1 MFICCLLDWFISSF
15 IHSFFNN
22 YVQNIVLEAGRR
34 QLLGFFPRVQP
45 GGMRSLTFSSPACTD
60 GEALEPLPP
69 FSEAA

>member
-1 MFICCLLDWFISSF
+1 M
-15 IHSFFNN
+15 
-22 YVQNIVLEAGRR
+22 QNIVLEAGRR

-45 GGMRSLTFSSPACTD
+45 GGMRSLTFSSPTCTD